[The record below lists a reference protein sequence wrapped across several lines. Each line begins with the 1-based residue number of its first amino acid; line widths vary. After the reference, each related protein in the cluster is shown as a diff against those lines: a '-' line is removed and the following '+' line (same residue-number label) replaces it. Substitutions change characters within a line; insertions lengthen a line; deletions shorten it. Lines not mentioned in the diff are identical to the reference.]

1 MLNSFFAFNF
11 EPPLSSDMVL
21 EELINRKGRSGVIPL
36 DPDFEIQNKVRAD
49 RSQFKA
55 LKCTRRSGKSTT
67 EVLDHIDKCTEFPN
81 SRTLYMA
88 LTLDSAS
95 EICWDI
101 FKEYN
106 EKHNLNLRF
115 NESKKIIHYPNGSRT
130 RLFGLDSNEKQITR
144 VLGQKLRKVSIDEA
158 GSLTRNM
165 RKIIY
170 QMILPTLA
178 DLSPNSWL
186 TLLGTCENIPN
197 TFFQEVTEGRETTI
211 PWKVYEWTAYD
222 NPYMKTQWSKLVDDM
237 KASNP
242 AVVEASWFKTHYL
255 NMWVTDDNLLII
267 PASKATIV
275 DALPSHGDWVH
286 ILGVDLGFNDESAFS
301 IVSYSFTHK
310 KAYVSLSF
318 GESGMDFTDVSETI
332 KRLKKD
338 FAISRIVVDGANKQG
353 VEEMKKRLGLP
364 ELEIAEKQGK
374 AVYLKL
380 LRDDVITG
388 RICFIKGMCD
398 DLLDEWSKLQW
409 KDEKKILEDPRCV
422 NHKGDSTLYAWRE
435 TFAFAAIE
443 PDPTPD
449 PTKPEYNQYLEKLY
463 QEEET
468 QEDEGFAYGTSET
481 YSDW

>member
-1 MLNSFFAFNF
+1 MLNSSFAFNF

-165 RKIIY
+165 RK
-170 QMILPTLA
+170 
-178 DLSPNSWL
+178 
-186 TLLGTCENIPN
+186 
-197 TFFQEVTEGRETTI
+197 
-211 PWKVYEWTAYD
+211 
-222 NPYMKTQWSKLVDDM
+222 
-237 KASNP
+237 
-242 AVVEASWFKTHYL
+242 
-255 NMWVTDDNLLII
+255 
-267 PASKATIV
+267 
-275 DALPSHGDWVH
+275 
-286 ILGVDLGFNDESAFS
+286 
-301 IVSYSFTHK
+301 
-310 KAYVSLSF
+310 
-318 GESGMDFTDVSETI
+318 
-332 KRLKKD
+332 
-338 FAISRIVVDGANKQG
+338 
-353 VEEMKKRLGLP
+353 
-364 ELEIAEKQGK
+364 
-374 AVYLKL
+374 
-380 LRDDVITG
+380 
-388 RICFIKGMCD
+388 
-398 DLLDEWSKLQW
+398 
-409 KDEKKILEDPRCV
+409 
-422 NHKGDSTLYAWRE
+422 
-435 TFAFAAIE
+435 
-443 PDPTPD
+443 
-449 PTKPEYNQYLEKLY
+449 
-463 QEEET
+463 
-468 QEDEGFAYGTSET
+468 
-481 YSDW
+481 